1 MGDILGPLQTVLI
14 LIVNLIISFAA
25 GCATRREDYLLALT
39 KKQSIAIALSNQF
52 IIRPATVYTIV
63 HIFSL
68 PDGAAVGFL
77 LCSMAPGGNG
87 SNLLEIIF
95 SGNVELGIVM
105 TLCSSI
111 TAMVM
116 IPFDFYIFARQYTTD
131 SFTLAT
137 MPWSDIISAVACVC
151 VGACVGALVRYRNDR
166 LGKLLEVRTAALGVV
181 LLIAAVVFAVY
192 SNAAALATISWRAWV
207 AGMFP
212 CPCALLISYVVAR
225 LSNLSIKDA
234 RTVAAEVGECNIG
247 VAYAIL
253 LLLYKD
259 EDARRPVFGGIV
271 AYTVFNEFYIF
282 SAAFYWRKYQPPHD
296 ARDYP
301 KVARQTQPE
310 TDADDAAARQDQRD
324 LAAIDF
330 DAGRRPSIPTGGR
343 TPTTG
348 RTPTAGGRTPTA
360 GKAQGRQRGDGSPR
374 VGPLQGDAEAPP
386 ERRPERRPET
396 VDDSPMARSFW
407 DVLLHSQ
414 CSDIHVGDI
423 AVADNRP
430 PSPSA

>member
-348 RTPTAGGRTPTA
+348 
-360 GKAQGRQRGDGSPR
+360 KAQGRQRGDGSPR